1 MTSERRKKF
10 YDEIGRSPHAA
21 ALGLKVEEIGV
32 GEARISMPYDRKL
45 IGEPASGVIHG
56 GAVSALMDTTGGASV
71 LSADEGVVATATLD
85 LRIDYMRP
93 ATPGQAITAHGV
105 CYHITRLLAFVR
117 ITATDEDTA
126 HPVASATGTFTV
138 ERED

>member
-56 GAVSALMDTTGGASV
+56 GAVSALMDTTGGPPS
-71 LSADEGVVATATLD
+71 
-85 LRIDYMRP
+85 
-93 ATPGQAITAHGV
+93 
-105 CYHITRLLAFVR
+105 
-117 ITATDEDTA
+117 
-126 HPVASATGTFTV
+126 
-138 ERED
+138 

>member
-1 MTSERRKKF
+1 M
-10 YDEIGRSPHAA
+10 
-21 ALGLKVEEIGV
+21 
-32 GEARISMPYDRKL
+32 
-45 IGEPASGVIHG
+45 
-56 GAVSALMDTTGGASV
+56 
-71 LSADEGVVATATLD
+71 SADEGVVATATLD

-93 ATPGQAITAHGV
+93 ATPGQAIPAHGV